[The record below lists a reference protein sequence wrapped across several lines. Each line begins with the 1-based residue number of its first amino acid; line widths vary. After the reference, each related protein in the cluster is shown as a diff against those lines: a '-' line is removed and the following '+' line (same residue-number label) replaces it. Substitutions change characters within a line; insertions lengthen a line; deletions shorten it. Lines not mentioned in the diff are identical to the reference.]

1 MRSLGLITVLILSL
15 VLALPGQESHII
27 RAEKL
32 FAGRDNIEN
41 LKQAVSLLAAALPRE
56 SSDYEVLWRLAKYRY
71 YLSDQETNEANRVK
85 LLESAIDAAKKAVAL
100 KNERPEGHFWL
111 AASTGEY
118 AGLKGSFRTLWL
130 IKTIRREF
138 EAVLKIDP
146 AYENGD
152 AYLALGELDIRL
164 PKLFGGDDQRG
175 IQRLETGLKVG
186 PKNADLKLTLAE
198 NYAKQGRVV
207 EARTL
212 AESVL
217 SVDDPSRTASE
228 QEEFRNKARRLL
240 NKLK

>member
-1 MRSLGLITVLILSL
+1 
-15 VLALPGQESHII
+15 
-27 RAEKL
+27 
-32 FAGRDNIEN
+32 
-41 LKQAVSLLAAALPRE
+41 
-56 SSDYEVLWRLAKYRY
+56 
-71 YLSDQETNEANRVK
+71 LSDQETNEANRVK